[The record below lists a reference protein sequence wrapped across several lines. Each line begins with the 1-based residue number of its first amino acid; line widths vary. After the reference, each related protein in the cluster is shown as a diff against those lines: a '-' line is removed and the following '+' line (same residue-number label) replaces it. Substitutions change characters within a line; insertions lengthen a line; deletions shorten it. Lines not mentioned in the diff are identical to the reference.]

1 MSRPRRIDSLF
12 GRLMLMQGLLLALVL
27 VLLWLLVVAERN
39 IKMAPYHAQNWAPRI
54 RSALASPGTAL
65 APELAEGF
73 NMRLSDTRPAQLWLR
88 VGWVPA
94 AQSVRAELARLNL
107 QVGEPYLDWRNG
119 QPVLWAAV
127 ADGSAPARWVSVSAR
142 EGFPTASIRLPV
154 ELLLLL
160 AVSSLLSLYIA
171 RRITGPIEQ
180 LRRHMHDQAQPGRAL
195 GSRPPPALPAH
206 AALEVRDM
214 HADYSRLLAQLQRQE
229 RERITLLAGVSHDL
243 RSPLGRIR
251 LAAEM
256 LPEVAANHDGV
267 AVIIRNV
274 DHADLLIGSFL
285 DFVRAGEL
293 PLDEQVDLSAV
304 LRQAVDRF
312 GRPAQQLQ
320 LQAPPQLML
329 ARANALLID
338 RLVFNLVDNALKH
351 GLPPVRVVLA
361 SQPAGV
367 VIDVTDQG
375 TGLAAAGGPGLM
387 EAFAR
392 GDGSRQVP
400 GFGLGL
406 AVVQH
411 IAHRLQGT
419 LLSFCDA
426 GGHTLRITLPHRGA
440 ARAEASA

>member
-1 MSRPRRIDSLF
+1 
-12 GRLMLMQGLLLALVL
+12 
-27 VLLWLLVVAERN
+27 
-39 IKMAPYHAQNWAPRI
+39 
-54 RSALASPGTAL
+54 
-65 APELAEGF
+65 
-73 NMRLSDTRPAQLWLR
+73 
-88 VGWVPA
+88 
-94 AQSVRAELARLNL
+94 
-107 QVGEPYLDWRNG
+107 
-119 QPVLWAAV
+119 
-127 ADGSAPARWVSVSAR
+127 
-142 EGFPTASIRLPV
+142 
-154 ELLLLL
+154 
-160 AVSSLLSLYIA
+160 
-171 RRITGPIEQ
+171 
-180 LRRHMHDQAQPGRAL
+180 
-195 GSRPPPALPAH
+195 
-206 AALEVRDM
+206 M

-312 GRPAQQLQ
+312 GRPAQQLH

-419 LLSFCDA
+419 LVSFCDA